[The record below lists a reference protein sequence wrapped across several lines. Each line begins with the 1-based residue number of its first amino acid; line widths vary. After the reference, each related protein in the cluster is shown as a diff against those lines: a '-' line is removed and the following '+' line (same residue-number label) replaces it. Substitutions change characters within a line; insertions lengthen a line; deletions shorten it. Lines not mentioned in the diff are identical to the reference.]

1 MPGAT
6 ENAVMLAAGD
16 RAERGINVM
25 SFQQEPTGYE
35 KTILSDL
42 QGAWSNLRNAVVEH
56 CSPPD
61 LSRLLFHIDEGMS
74 WESVRDYDKMKQTLL
89 LVENI
94 ILQTDVH
101 EDVTFWLKDVRVC
114 FEDARNELSV

>member
-1 MPGAT
+1 MQ
-6 ENAVMLAAGD
+6 MAGI
-16 RAERGINVM
+16 ELM

-42 QGAWSNLRNAVVEH
+42 QGAWINLRDAVVQH

-61 LSRLLFHIDEGMS
+61 LGRLLFHIDEGMS
-74 WESVRDYDKMKQTLL
+74 WESVRDFDKMKQALL

-94 ILQTDVH
+94 AHQTDVH

-114 FEDARNELSV
+114 FEDACNELSA